1 MTNRRLGMGLGKGL
15 GAVVSMLVLVG
26 CTADSVGGATGLSGG
41 TFVPTSGS
49 TADDDGS
56 TGLKL
61 DVGMDTAVPTVDM
74 GDECM
79 PTENATVRGRVFSP
93 NLEIPI
99 AGAVVYVTA
108 NEAEPVPDE
117 VYCAECV
124 KVACDEQFVLTEADG
139 TFEVPASA
147 GPGRKLVVQ
156 KGQFLRVTEI
166 DVALGENMVSP
177 DQSNLPDRWY
187 PGGGMWIPRIAVI
200 RTTND
205 SIYNILAKVGLGNV
219 SDVGGLVEGTEKFDL
234 LSQAEGGAL
243 LDDLDAMREYHIIF
257 VPCMAQVGMGSIGA
271 QRLDNIRQ
279 WVSEGGK
286 WYVTDWANEYL
297 YEGFPN
303 YQHMHGESV
312 DPDLDY
318 YDTTGMVLDPGLQA
332 WLEALPDSLKDIGNG
347 HPNLL
352 SLPEVE
358 LVHNWSGIDAIYPV
372 MVENDEGE
380 QVDVGHRAW
389 VEGPCPVCTPAET
402 VRPMTISAEYGCGR
416 MMFSTYHTDEGEHL
430 GLTPQELILLY
441 IILEI
446 GVCHE
451 TPPPPPPPVG

>member
-1 MTNRRLGMGLGKGL
+1 
-15 GAVVSMLVLVG
+15 MLVLAG
-26 CTADSVGGATGLSGG
+26 CTADPAGGATGISGG
-41 TFVPTSGS
+41 TYVPTSGT
-49 TADDDGS
+49 TADDGS
-56 TGLKL
+56 TGPKL
-61 DVGMDTAVPTVDM
+61 DVGMDTGSPVDM

-79 PTENATVRGRVFSP
+79 PTENATVTGRVFSP

-108 NEAEPVPDE
+108 NDAEPVPDE

-124 KVACDEQFVLTEADG
+124 RVACDEQFVLTEADG

-147 GPGRKLVVQ
+147 GAGRKLVVQ

-166 DVALGENMVSP
+166 DVALGENVVAP
-177 DQSNLPDRWY
+177 DQCNLPDRWY
-187 PGGGMWIPRIAVI
+187 PGGGMWIPRIAVVE
-200 RTTND
+200 TPND
-205 SIYNILAKVGLGNV
+205 SIYNILAKVGLGEVN
-219 SDVGGLVEGTEKFDL
+219 DVGGLVEGTEKFEL

-243 LDDLDAMREYHIIF
+243 LDDLEAMREYHIIF
-257 VPCMAQVGMGSIGA
+257 VPCMAQVGMGTINE
-271 QRLDNIRQ
+271 QRLENIRQ

-297 YEGFPN
+297 YESFPI

-312 DPDLDY
+312 DPDLAN
-318 YDTTGMVLDPGLQA
+318 YDTMGTVIDPDLRA

-372 MVENDEGE
+372 MVQNDEGE
-380 QVDVGHRAW
+380 EVDVGHRAW

-446 GVCHE
+446 GVCHAT
-451 TPPPPPPPVG
+451 TPPPPPSVG

>member
-1 MTNRRLGMGLGKGL
+1 MTNRRLGKGL

-26 CTADSVGGATGLSGG
+26 CTADPVGGATGLSGG
-41 TFVPTSGS
+41 TYVPTSGD
-49 TADDDGS
+49 TADDGGS
-56 TGLKL
+56 TGPKL
-61 DVGMDTAVPTVDM
+61 DVGMGTGPTVDM
-74 GDECM
+74 GEECM
-79 PTENATVRGRVFSP
+79 PTENATITGRVFSP

-108 NEAEPVPDE
+108 NDAEPVPDE

-124 KVACDEQFVLTEADG
+124 TVACDEQFVLTEADG

-166 DVALGENMVSP
+166 DVALGENVVAP
-177 DQSNLPDRWY
+177 DQINLPDRWY
-187 PGGGMWIPRIAVI
+187 PAGGMWIPRIAVI
-200 RTTND
+200 QTPND
-205 SIYNILAKVGLGNV
+205 SIYNILAKVGLGDV
-219 SDVGGLVEGTEKFDL
+219 SDIGGLVEGTEKFEL

-243 LDDLDAMREYHIIF
+243 LDDLEAMREYHIIF
-257 VPCMAQVGMGSIGA
+257 VPCMAQVGMGTVNE
-271 QRLDNIRQ
+271 QRLENIRQ

-297 YEGFPN
+297 YESFPI
-303 YQHMHGESV
+303 YQHMHGEGF

-318 YDTTGMVLDPGLQA
+318 YDTTGTVLDPDLRA
-332 WLEALPDSLKDIGNG
+332 WLEALPESLKDIGNG

-380 QVDVGHRAW
+380 EVDVGHRAW

-416 MMFSTYHTDEGEHL
+416 MMFSTYHTDEGEHP

-451 TPPPPPPPVG
+451 TTPPPPPSVG